1 MKMLVCT
8 DGSEQSQK
16 ALEKAALIAGSEII
30 EKVTVIHVYDGKM
43 DVTTAGW
50 GSRDYMVT
58 PEDMER
64 LKKMYENL
72 KMQRQQY
79 LDEAVSFLATKKIK
93 ADSILAEG
101 HPAHT
106 IVETAREKDYDL
118 IVIGSR
124 GLGGLKKLFLG
135 SVSNAVVQEAKN
147 CCVMVVR

>member
-16 ALEKAALIAGSEII
+16 ALEKAALIAGTVII
-30 EKVTVIHVYDGKM
+30 DKVTVIHVYDGKI
-43 DVTTAGW
+43 DLTIAAW

-64 LKKMYENL
+64 SKKMYEDL
-72 KMQRQQY
+72 KMQRQKY
-79 LDEAVSFLATKKIK
+79 LDDAVSFLAAKKIK
-93 ADSILAEG
+93 ANSILAEG
-101 HPAHT
+101 HPAHM
-106 IVETAREKDYDL
+106 IVETARENGYDL

-135 SVSNAVVQEAKN
+135 SVSNAVIQEAEN

>member
-16 ALEKAALIAGSEII
+16 ALEKAALFAESSII

-43 DVTTAGW
+43 DVAAAGW
-50 GSRDYMVT
+50 GSRDYIVT
-58 PEDMER
+58 TEDMER
-64 LKKMYENL
+64 LKKMYEDL
-72 KMQRQQY
+72 KLQRQQL
-79 LDEAVSFLATKKIK
+79 LDEAVAFLATKKIS
-93 ADSILAEG
+93 ADTILAEG
-101 HPAHT
+101 HPSHT
-106 IVETAREKDYDL
+106 IVETAHEGGYDF

-135 SVSNAVVQEAKN
+135 SVSNAVIQEANN

>member
-16 ALEKAALIAGSEII
+16 ALEKAALLAEGAII
-30 EKVTVIHVYDGKM
+30 EKVTVIHVYEGKL
-43 DVTTAGW
+43 DLTSAGW

-64 LKKMYENL
+64 LKQVYENL
-72 KMQRQQY
+72 KMQRQKY
-79 LDEAVSFLATKKIK
+79 LDDAIAFLATKNIK

-101 HPAHT
+101 HPSHT
-106 IVETAREKDYDL
+106 IVDIAHDQNYDL

-135 SVSNAVVQEAKN
+135 SISNAVVQEAKN